1 VTAANAAGSSSGTT
15 IGLAIAKGNQTITFG
30 ALSTRQV
37 GDAPFTLSATA
48 SSALPVSYSS
58 SSNSVATVS
67 NNTVTIVGA
76 GTTTITASQVGD
88 DNWNAATDVLQTLT
102 VYPSGMAYWNF
113 NTDTPT
119 VVPSGWTIGAVS
131 QGNNNGTTTLITGT
145 SASSGYT
152 NSAGIVASGGNN
164 AGVSA
169 RTGAINTGTSAYFE
183 FTITGPTGNS
193 NLAITNFSFG
203 HRATGTGPAAYS
215 LRSSLD
221 GYTAD
226 LAGGSLNTNSTWAS
240 ISNSLSVLM
249 TNGASRTFRLYGY
262 NGAGSASAN
271 TANWRIDDLTLGIG
285 ELSLSSPSLNLIPTS
300 LSGLSTFN
308 GTPSTGSSYVI
319 DGSNLTNEVTV
330 TASSTVLEVSSNNI
344 NFTNTLNISPTLG
357 SVSNTTLYVRISG
370 TAGQGALT
378 GAYVRH
384 VSTGLTNDLA
394 VAGNVYDA
402 TRGASSNSLI
412 GWDASGQTNFGTSPW
427 NPTTQASNLIV
438 SSGLS
443 RTSGVATS
451 GSSTARAWGGVGWSQ
466 ADAAT
471 AVASNQ
477 FVSFTIAATNGYKL
491 SLSGIS
497 KFDYRRPNSGPTGGV
512 LQVQVGAG
520 TFSDVANL
528 AYPTT
533 ANTGDSVGAID
544 LSTNATLQNIPANTA
559 VTFRIV
565 NFGGTNTGSGTWYLY
580 DKDSSPNL
588 DFEVTGSV
596 DVASAVPPT
605 ITSTNAFSGTVGVLF
620 SNTVTATGDAPI
632 AYSGTDLP
640 DGLSLA
646 SDGAISGTPTAA
658 GTFTNAL
665 LTATNAAGTNNQAV
679 TFTIAK
685 GSSTIILTGGTNF
698 LYNGLAQGP
707 ASGGLTGSTNP
718 LTLTY
723 VGTNGT
729 TYGPTNALPINAG
742 SYVYTASVTE
752 DDNYNGATSA
762 PLVFLINKAAPSITA
777 APTASAITAGQAL
790 SSSGLSGGTAS
801 VPGSF
806 AWTDGTTVPNSSG
819 DYSVTFTPTDTANYN
834 TATTLVNVTVNP
846 ATPSGSSFS
855 GWLGTNNP
863 SAALL
868 MQYAYGAASA
878 SNTANRSNLPSSVL
892 SNNSLV
898 MTYYVRKEATNPNLV
913 TPQVHTNLSDA
924 SGWGALASSNIA
936 TVATNTVD
944 GVEVVQKKATVPV
957 EGTRKFL
964 RLKIAE

>member
-1 VTAANAAGSSSGTT
+1 VAAVNGTATFSGLTATSAAAVTGATIGFTSGTMTGATSSGFIIPAPLLPGEILISQVYGAGGNTGATYNVDYVELYNPGTVDKDLTGWSIQYASSSGTT
-15 IGLAIAKGNQTITFG
+15 WAVQ
-30 ALSTRQV
+30 ALSGTIKAGKYFLVSLASGSV
-37 GDAPFTLSATA
+37 G
-48 SSALPVSYSS
+48 
-58 SSNSVATVS
+58 
-67 NNTVTIVGA
+67 
-76 GTTTITASQVGD
+76 
-88 DNWNAATDVLQTLT
+88 
-102 VYPSGMAYWNF
+102 SGIP
-113 NTDTPT
+113 TPD
-119 VVPSGWTIGAVS
+119 
-131 QGNNNGTTTLITGT
+131 LTGT
-145 SASSGYT
+145 
-152 NSAGIVASGGNN
+152 
-164 AGVSA
+164 
-169 RTGAINTGTSAYFE
+169 
-183 FTITGPTGNS
+183 
-193 NLAITNFSFG
+193 
-203 HRATGTGPAAYS
+203 ATGTGAVNLSGSNGKVALANTTTAFTTSSPTGAVDFVGYGTANAFEGSAAAPALTATTALFRAGNGATDSNNNSTDFTAAAANPRNSTFGEAVGVITLNPTSITNLTAPAGSVSAVQSYVVVGTNLGTTNLVITPNLS
-215 LRSSLD
+215 LIQISTNASSD
-221 GYTAD
+221 FSTNAISFVPSAEGVVSNTIYVRV
-226 LAGGSLNTNSTWAS
+226 TNSTA
-240 ISNSLSVLM
+240 
-249 TNGASRTFRLYGY
+249 TNYSGTVANVSGL
-262 NGAGSASAN
+262 ASAN
-271 TANWRIDDLTLGIG
+271 LPVSGTIYALADYYSMASGNYSETFSNIASWTT
-285 ELSLSSPSLNLIPTS
+285 PT
-300 LSGLSTFN
+300 
-308 GTPSTGSSYVI
+308 TGSW
-319 DGSNLTNEVTV
+319 
-330 TASSTVLEVSSNNI
+330 
-344 NFTNTLNISPTLG
+344 
-357 SVSNTTLYVRISG
+357 
-370 TAGQGALT
+370 QGL
-378 GAYVRH
+378 
-384 VSTGLTNDLA
+384 
-394 VAGNVYDA
+394 VA
-402 TRGASSNSLI
+402 
-412 GWDASGQTNFGTSPW
+412 
-427 NPTTQASNLIV
+427 
-438 SSGLS
+438 
-443 RTSGVATS
+443 
-451 GSSTARAWGGVGWSQ
+451 
-466 ADAAT
+466 
-471 AVASNQ
+471 
-477 FVSFTIAATNGYKL
+477 
-491 SLSGIS
+491 
-497 KFDYRRPNSGPTGGV
+497 
-512 LQVQVGAG
+512 
-520 TFSDVANL
+520 
-528 AYPTT
+528 
-533 ANTGDSVGAID
+533 
-544 LSTNATLQNIPANTA
+544 
-559 VTFRIV
+559 
-565 NFGGTNTGSGTWYLY
+565 GGTNTVPDATNVTTATLGFSSSSTTGVQKGTE
-580 DKDSSPNL
+580 NL
-588 DFEVTGSV
+588 QFLTTGATDNSTSTGTDLLLNFTGRKAGTLSFDAATVNNSTGDRVSTLRIFASTNGGDWAEVTGGGLPFLSTNNVVGSASV
-596 DVASAVPPT
+596 SVSLPSSLDNAAQARLRFYVHNGSGGTGGSRPKISIDNVAVTSTDGSGVAPT
-605 ITSTNAFSGTVGVLF
+605 ITSTNAFSGTVGVVF
-620 SNTVTATGDAPI
+620 SNTITATGDAPI
-632 AYSGTDLP
+632 AFSGTDLP